1 MALTEL
7 TESVIFQPVDHIQT
21 SKSSWIFTTAINF
34 TPYLRT
40 LNSVFNYGSGVRE
53 SLVDFTKTFYR
64 EDPRYMKLLN
74 MTLDDITLALDEIT
88 NMQFEASNLIGHI
101 QNRNKRSLLP
111 LGGLFGFLFGTADQA
126 DLDAVK
132 TDIKQLYQNQMDQT
146 NVLNDII
153 TITNVSRGLINENIK
168 KINNTITTIISLNQT
183 IYYIRGQLQP
193 LYTARRFMLMHTEFL
208 IHHTRIRTI
217 TRQMTLN

>member
-1 MALTEL
+1 M
-7 TESVIFQPVDHIQT
+7 
-21 SKSSWIFTTAINF
+21 
-34 TPYLRT
+34 
-40 LNSVFNYGSGVRE
+40 
-53 SLVDFTKTFYR
+53 
-64 EDPRYMKLLN
+64 
-74 MTLDDITLALDEIT
+74 TLALDEII

-132 TDIKQLYQNQMDQT
+132 TDIKQLYRNQMDQT
-146 NVLNDII
+146 NILNDII
-153 TITNVSRGLINENIK
+153 TTTNVSRGLINENIK
-168 KINNTITTIISLNQT
+168 KINNIIDTIISLNQT
-183 IYYIRGQLQP
+183 IYYIRGQPQP
-193 LYTARRFMLMHTEFL
+193 LYTARRFMFIHTEFL